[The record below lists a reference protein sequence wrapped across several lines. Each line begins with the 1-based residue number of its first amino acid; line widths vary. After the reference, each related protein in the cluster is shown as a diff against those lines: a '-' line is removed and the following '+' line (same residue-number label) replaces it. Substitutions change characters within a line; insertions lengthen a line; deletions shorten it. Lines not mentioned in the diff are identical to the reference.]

1 MFWYFSDISG
11 IGIVVSLFS
20 PGHLSLISGNPNE
33 MNTTSMSS
41 GKGVLPIQTYYFNTP
56 RAKIVS
62 MASDPR
68 KSALFILDSDSH
80 SIYRMENFNIWV
92 NDSLNIVPIQKGVS
106 KTSAQIAYDWYN
118 EMIYWVDGYYNW
130 IGMQPAFTT
139 DNSMYK
145 IIIHKGLRRPE
156 GIAVDPISGYALLNL
171 VKHQPF
177 ASLFF

>member
-1 MFWYFSDISG
+1 
-11 IGIVVSLFS
+11 
-20 PGHLSLISGNPNE
+20 

-145 IIIHKGLRRPE
+145 IIIHKELRRPE

-171 VKHQPF
+171 VNLNPLLSFFLQYSVYFKFLLLPFKDLRWIPF
-177 ASLFF
+177 ASLSYYM